1 MEQLYEEN
9 ETKRDSKEQMRIQTD
24 LELRQ
29 REIQKLNKKKYNAL
43 MFHTKIRDGKAFAAK
58 QKIREFKKI
67 LQKSERMHK
76 LTTTKRIEPKK
87 LIQHATN
94 NLNSIAS
101 QKYDVLPNFVE
112 ENKQQDEKFHKIFNF

>member
-1 MEQLYEEN
+1 
-9 ETKRDSKEQMRIQTD
+9 
-24 LELRQ
+24 
-29 REIQKLNKKKYNAL
+29 
-43 MFHTKIRDGKAFAAK
+43 
-58 QKIREFKKI
+58 
-67 LQKSERMHK
+67 MHK
-76 LTTTKRIEPKK
+76 LTTTKRIESKK